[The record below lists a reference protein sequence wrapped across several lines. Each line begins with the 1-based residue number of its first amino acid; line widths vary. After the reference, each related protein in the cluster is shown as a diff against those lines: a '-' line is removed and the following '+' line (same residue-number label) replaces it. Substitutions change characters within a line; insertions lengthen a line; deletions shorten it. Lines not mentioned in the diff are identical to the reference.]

1 MADIP
6 RWQFSAKQLLA
17 MYWWN
22 VPELGHCA
30 GIIADGSVRSGK
42 TVALSFGFLMWSM
55 ERFNGQLFG
64 MCGKTVKSFERNVLN
79 PMQTIV
85 RSLGYTLHY
94 LKSDHCAVITSP
106 AGHSNRSYVF
116 GGNDESSQDLIQ
128 GITLAGVLLD
138 EVVLM
143 PESFVNQA
151 FARCSVPGAKV
162 WLNCNPEGPSHYI
175 KARFIDH
182 YRERKFLHVHFT
194 LDDNL
199 SITEEMRRFYETQ
212 WTGVFRRRFIDGEWC
227 LASGLVFSSF
237 DPERHVF
244 HAEDDDSFLDG
255 YSEFFAAG
263 DYGTANPTA
272 VLIIG
277 HNRKLDTFDVLDE
290 YYWDSR
296 KMERQKTDDEYVRDI
311 SAFAAGYRVKTAFFD
326 PSAASLIA
334 ALRRSRVFPRLFQA
348 DNAVLDG
355 IRFTSMLFSMDRI
368 RIRDSCRNLIRE
380 LQSYSWDEEKSERE
394 GVDAVVKADDHTCDA
409 LRYFCY
415 SEVHR
420 RAKAYGLRDTAL
432 LADRSA

>member
-1 MADIP
+1 MSEP
-6 RWQFSAKQLLA
+6 RWKFSAKQLMA
-17 MYWWN
+17 MFWWN
-22 VPELGHCA
+22 VPDLRHCT

-42 TVALSFGFLMWSM
+42 TVALAFGFLMWSM
-55 ERFNGQLFG
+55 ESFDGQLFG

-85 RSLGYTLHY
+85 RYLGYDLRY
-94 LKSDHCAVITSP
+94 LKSDHCAIVTSP
-106 AGHSNRSYVF
+106 NGKSNRYYVF

-175 KARFIDH
+175 KTGFIDQ
-182 YRERKFLHVHFT
+182 YRERKFLHIHFT

-199 SITEEMRRFYETQ
+199 SISPERRRFYDSQ
-212 WTGVFRRRFIDGEWC
+212 WTGVFRRRFIEGEWC

-237 DPERHVF
+237 SPERHIF
-244 HAEDDDSFLDG
+244 HDDSIDLAE
-255 YSEFFAAG
+255 YAEVFAAG
-263 DYGTANPTA
+263 DYGTTNPTA
-272 VLIIG
+272 ILIIG
-277 HNRKLDTFDVLDE
+277 YNRRLGTFDVLSE

-296 KMERQKTDDEYVRDI
+296 KMERQKTDDEYVKDI
-311 SAFAAGYRVKTAFFD
+311 ASFVAGFRVRAAYFD

-334 ALRRSRVFPRLFQA
+334 ALRKAKVFPRLVQA

-355 IRFTSMLFSMDRI
+355 IRFTSMLFNMDRI
-368 RIRDSCRNLIRE
+368 RVRDSCSNLIRE
-380 LQSYSWDEEKSERE
+380 LQSYAWDEEKSSRE
-394 GVDAVVKADDHTCDA
+394 GVDAVLKVDDHTCDA

-420 RAKAYGLRDTAL
+420 RARAYGLRETAL